1 MENKIKIFVGAYQV
15 PGTIFSTVDAAM
27 NKRKDLCPLEK
38 EADDRQKRKKHTIF
52 QEQKLRIRG
61 MR

>member
-15 PGTIFSTVDAAM
+15 PGTVFSAVDAAM

-38 EADDRQKRKKHTIF
+38 EADDRRKKKAYHFPGAET
-52 QEQKLRIRG
+52 ED
-61 MR
+61 

>member
-15 PGTIFSTVDAAM
+15 PGTVFSAVDAAM

-38 EADDRQKRKKHTIF
+38 EADDRRKKKSIPF
-52 QEQKLRIRG
+52 SRSRN
-61 MR
+61 